1 MVLIDKTQS
10 SDVRKCVI
18 KMLKVPQ
25 YFKKQQNDEIK
36 DLVKIQRKFL
46 AKSLCDQLI
55 DADNSVRAQT
65 FSKFIEFGIM
75 IEDIE
80 SCEKKMIIL
89 KESMSDSDL
98 NIRNVCLKFL
108 NPSFISEEKIEI
120 TSK

>member
-1 MVLIDKTQS
+1 
-10 SDVRKCVI
+10 
-18 KMLKVPQ
+18 
-25 YFKKQQNDEIK
+25 
-36 DLVKIQRKFL
+36 
-46 AKSLCDQLI
+46 
-55 DADNSVRAQT
+55 
-65 FSKFIEFGIM
+65 M